1 MIRNK
6 CDDCGKNAI
15 FNYDSERFGIRC
27 STHKSP
33 KMIDVKHRKCV
44 TCRMKRPVYNYENE
58 KGKYCVTCKSE
69 GMVDVENTKCL
80 ACKRKQPFFNYEDEQ
95 KGLYCFSCKLTGMVD
110 VKSFKCT
117 ICNKRATHNYIS
129 FKAPSRCAKCKL
141 VDMVDIRHMKCSCKR
156 VNPVFGYEGKPATHC
171 VKCKQ
176 QGMINVYTKKATK
189 ETIKENIEQGSKLEP
204 EKN

>member
-129 FKAPSRCAKCKL
+129 FKEFCQYVAYPPQIALSQTIALSLGLKSIYLKSAMLDAGIPPPKSRSSL
-141 VDMVDIRHMKCSCKR
+141 VSCESIFDSS
-156 VNPVFGYEGKPATHC
+156 P
-171 VKCKQ
+171 
-176 QGMINVYTKKATK
+176 I
-189 ETIKENIEQGSKLEP
+189 SKYC
-204 EKN
+204 NF